1 MKTCYICR
9 DTTEVLNKICV
20 CEDSYICLDCL
31 ELTNENI
38 NDNTNFNENRLKCP
52 ICRRFFKFS
61 LLGSSKYYLNLF
73 YLWFI
78 KIFGIVVSITPI
90 IIIYNESNQKYPD
103 KIYSNKDSFLYSC
116 ILQVITLKYVTT
128 TLVIDLSDYENKK
141 DDIHLSLIIEY
152 IYLIINSIFSII
164 FLIYKSS
171 NNAEIYTLLTL
182 VPSYYIPFFSIV
194 LISMCISYMDLVT
207 YLRKEFCKKS
217 IQIINIFHN
226 NNNISNC

>member
-1 MKTCYICR
+1 MRNCYICR

-38 NDNTNFNENRLKCP
+38 NDNTNLNENRLKCP

-61 LLGSSKYYLNLF
+61 LVGSVKYYLNLF
-73 YLWFI
+73 YIWFI
-78 KIFGIVVSITPI
+78 KILGFAVSITPI
-90 IIIYNESNQKYPD
+90 VIIYGESNQEYPD

-116 ILQVITLKYVTT
+116 ILQVTTLKYISTH
-128 TLVIDLSDYENKK
+128 LIIDLSDYENKK
-141 DDIHLSLIIEY
+141 DDTHLSLIIEY
-152 IYLIINSIFSII
+152 IYLTVNTIFSII
-164 FLIYKSS
+164 FLIYKSK

-182 VPSYYIPFFSIV
+182 VPSYYIPFFSLV
-194 LISMCISYMDLVT
+194 LISMCISYFDLVI

-217 IQIINIFHN
+217 IQIKNIYH